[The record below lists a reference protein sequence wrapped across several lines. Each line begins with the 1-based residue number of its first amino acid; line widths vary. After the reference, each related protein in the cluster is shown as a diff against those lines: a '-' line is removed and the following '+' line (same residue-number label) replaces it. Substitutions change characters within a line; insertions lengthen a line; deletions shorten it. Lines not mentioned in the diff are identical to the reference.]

1 MNLIN
6 INDRLA
12 VINSINSENN
22 KARKQVSLKQFEVM
36 GGRMQQYVKES
47 LQGQLYQDSVT
58 EMPIVSSINVQKA
71 VVDKKATIYKK
82 APDRIFTEATDEQVE
97 TLELIYKDMKLNSRL
112 NKANKNYVYQDQSI
126 GMIVPK
132 SGKLIARI
140 FAMHQIDAIVDMS
153 DPESADGFVISAFD
167 RTEYIQLDSEL
178 KERDTATG
186 VIGRSNRSTSNS
198 DQNELVGEKYQFQ
211 KYVAKYIV
219 WTPKYNFMMNGLG
232 EVIDPETGEASSEI
246 DIESPLG
253 SEGIMPFFEISRDK
267 DFEFFTRSSN
277 ALTDFTIQFN
287 ERLSDLANI
296 QKMNGYAVAIL
307 KTPSDLKPA
316 NLVIGNSQIIHLA
329 TDGEDGKNVDFEFTS
344 PNSDIAGISDANDK
358 FLNYFVTSEGLSGD
372 VVNSTGDQT
381 KATSGIDRFIQSIQ
395 QIETHVDDYESFR
408 CVEDDIYEI
417 IKAWLRVLNGTDL
430 LKQKYQ
436 VSTLN
441 PESEVSVKYYKP
453 EMMETESEKL
463 SNIEARI
470 DLGLMSKKEALML
483 DRELDDEE
491 KAQKILDEIDKDKEF
506 IVPELPAVPN
516 IIKEDNVRTNKEM

>member
-6 INDRLA
+6 QDDRLA
-12 VINSINSENN
+12 LIGSIDSENN

-36 GGRMQQYVKES
+36 GGRMQQYVKEN

-71 VVDKKATIYKK
+71 VVDKKATVYKK
-82 APDRIFTEATDEQVE
+82 APGRLFTETTDEQAD
-97 TLELIYKDMKLNSRL
+97 TLNLIYKDMKLDSRL

-132 SGKLIARI
+132 NGKLIARI
-140 FAMHQIDAIVDMS
+140 FAMHQIDAIVDPT
-153 DPESADGFVISAFD
+153 DPEDSLGFIISAFD

-186 VIGRSNRSTSNS
+186 VVGRSNRSTSNS
-198 DQNELVGEKYQFQ
+198 NMDELVAEKFQFQ

-219 WTPKYNFMMNGLG
+219 WTRHYNFMMNGLG
-232 EVIDPETGEASSEI
+232 EVIDPDTGEADTSV
-246 DIESPLG
+246 DIVSPLA
-253 SEGIMPFFEISRDK
+253 SENLMPFFEISRDK
-267 DFEFFTRSSN
+267 DFEYFTRSSN

-329 TDGEDGKNVDFEFTS
+329 TDGEDGDKVDFEFTS
-344 PNSDIAGISDANDK
+344 PNSDISGISDANDK

-408 CVEDDIYEI
+408 CLEDEIYEI
-417 IKAWLRVLNGTDL
+417 VKAWLRVLNGTDL
-430 LKQKYQ
+430 LKSKYQ
-436 VSTLN
+436 VPTLN
-441 PESEVSVKYYKP
+441 AESELEIKYYKP

-463 SNIEARI
+463 TNIDKRI
-470 DLGLMSKKEALML
+470 DMGLMSKVEAIML
-483 DRELDDEE
+483 DREISDEDE
-491 KAQKILDEIDKDKEF
+491 AQAILDKIGDPDELVI
-506 IVPELPAVPN
+506 PELPALPN
-516 IIKEDNVRTNKEM
+516 IVKDNNATK